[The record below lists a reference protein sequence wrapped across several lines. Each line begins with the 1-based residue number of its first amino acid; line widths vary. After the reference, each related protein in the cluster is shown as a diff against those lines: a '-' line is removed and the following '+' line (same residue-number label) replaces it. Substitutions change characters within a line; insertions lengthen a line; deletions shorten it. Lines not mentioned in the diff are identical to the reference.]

1 MVRPLSVFMSLAAA
15 TLVVNAHIADYFKN
29 ILEIRLFASPQLPLG
44 SIMKASATEF
54 IVSRNTRNITSE
66 NWRTSVNVT
75 VDPAAADEAAQEW
88 LFYFATSHLPAET
101 ENTNHTARE
110 AKNLT
115 AWEMVFNAT
124 VYAASTARPALSL
137 KFGKI
142 DCSTIAA
149 EELCNSFLLSS
160 RKLPVFY
167 HIATYLNN
175 GTTQIREIPWKT
187 NITDDEKPLYLAK
200 FHSEKKWKAVKPW
213 EGVLN
218 PIDGLLKA
226 VTPYLGHAQKYY
238 NVLPAWVLML
248 VVSLVGRSYST
259 RIAARIAPAHGRTPR
274 QQPTPSNT
282 MSL

>member
-1 MVRPLSVFMSLAAA
+1 
-15 TLVVNAHIADYFKN
+15 VNGLIK
-29 ILEIRLFASPQLPLG
+29 
-44 SIMKASATEF
+44 
-54 IVSRNTRNITSE
+54 
-66 NWRTSVNVT
+66 
-75 VDPAAADEAAQEW
+75 
-88 LFYFATSHLPAET
+88 
-101 ENTNHTARE
+101 
-110 AKNLT
+110 
-115 AWEMVFNAT
+115 AT

-248 VVSLVGRSYST
+248 VVSLVGRSYSYVSRRFHLLQVTNMIVYRT